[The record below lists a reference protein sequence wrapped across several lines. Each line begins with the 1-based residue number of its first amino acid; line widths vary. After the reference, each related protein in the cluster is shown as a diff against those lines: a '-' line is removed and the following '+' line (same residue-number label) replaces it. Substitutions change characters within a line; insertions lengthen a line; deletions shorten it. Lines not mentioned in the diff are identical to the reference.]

1 MNDFSEIEQELKRLR
16 PAQPSH
22 AFLVRV
28 GQAIADP
35 EIGKDKIIWPNRF
48 RLNWIAPG
56 VGVAAAALFLVLAQI
71 RTQRGEKQS
80 ERITQGP
87 AATQPQSTSPNQ
99 FIPTGATQVVYN
111 VRDEGLHFT
120 DGSEGPMRR
129 LRYQTRQTLQW
140 RNARTG
146 ESLRVS
152 YPSEEVVLIPISGQ

>member
-1 MNDFSEIEQELKRLR
+1 MNDFFEIEQELKRLR

-28 GQAIADP
+28 GHAMADP
-35 EIGKDKIIWPNRF
+35 EIGEDKINWPNRF
-48 RLNWIAPG
+48 RRNWIALG
-56 VGVAAAALFLVLAQI
+56 VGVAALFLVLAQI
-71 RTQRGEKQS
+71 KTQRGEKQS
-80 ERITQGP
+80 ERIAQSP
-87 AATQPQSTSPNQ
+87 AATEPQSTSANR

-152 YPSEEVVLIPISGQ
+152 YPSDEIVLIPISGQ

>member
-1 MNDFSEIEQELKRLR
+1 MNDFFEIEQELKRLR

-28 GQAIADP
+28 GHAMADP
-35 EIGKDKIIWPNRF
+35 EIGEDKINWPNRF
-48 RLNWIAPG
+48 RRNWIALG
-56 VGVAAAALFLVLAQI
+56 VGVAALFLVLAQI
-71 RTQRGEKQS
+71 KTQRGEKQS
-80 ERITQGP
+80 ERIAQSP
-87 AATQPQSTSPNQ
+87 AATEPQSTSANR

-111 VRDEGLHFT
+111 SRDEGLHFT

-129 LRYQTRQTLQW
+129 LRYQTQETLQW
-140 RNARTG
+140 HNARTG

>member
-1 MNDFSEIEQELKRLR
+1 MNDFFEIEQELKRLR

-28 GQAIADP
+28 GHAMADP
-35 EIGKDKIIWPNRF
+35 EIGEDKINWPNRF
-48 RLNWIAPG
+48 RRNWIALG
-56 VGVAAAALFLVLAQI
+56 VGVAALFLVLAQI
-71 RTQRGEKQS
+71 KTQRGEKQS
-80 ERITQGP
+80 ERIAQSP
-87 AATQPQSTSPNQ
+87 AATEPQSTSANR

-111 VRDEGLHFT
+111 SRDEGLHFT

-129 LRYQTRQTLQW
+129 LRYQTQETLQW

-152 YPSEEVVLIPISGQ
+152 YPSDEIVLIPISGQ

>member
-1 MNDFSEIEQELKRLR
+1 MNDFFEIEQELKRLR

-28 GQAIADP
+28 GHAMADP
-35 EIGKDKIIWPNRF
+35 EIGEDKINWPNRF
-48 RLNWIAPG
+48 RRNWIALG
-56 VGVAAAALFLVLAQI
+56 VGVAALFLVLAQI
-71 RTQRGEKQS
+71 KTQRGEKQS
-80 ERITQGP
+80 ERIAQSP
-87 AATQPQSTSPNQ
+87 AATEPQSTSANR

-111 VRDEGLHFT
+111 SRDEGLHFT

-129 LRYQTRQTLQW
+129 LRYQTQETLQW

-152 YPSEEVVLIPISGQ
+152 YPSEEIVLIPVSGQ

>member
-1 MNDFSEIEQELKRLR
+1 MNDFFEIEQELKRLR

-28 GQAIADP
+28 GHAMADP
-35 EIGKDKIIWPNRF
+35 EIGEDKINWPNRF
-48 RLNWIAPG
+48 RRNWIALG
-56 VGVAAAALFLVLAQI
+56 VGVAALFLVLAQI
-71 RTQRGEKQS
+71 KTQRGEKQS
-80 ERITQGP
+80 ERIAQSP
-87 AATQPQSTSPNQ
+87 AATEPQSTSANR

>member
-1 MNDFSEIEQELKRLR
+1 MNDFFEIEQELKRLR

-28 GQAIADP
+28 GHAMADP
-35 EIGKDKIIWPNRF
+35 EIGEDKINWPNRF
-48 RLNWIAPG
+48 RRNWIALG
-56 VGVAAAALFLVLAQI
+56 VGVAALFLVLAQI
-71 RTQRGEKQS
+71 KTQRGEKQS
-80 ERITQGP
+80 ERIAQSP
-87 AATQPQSTSPNQ
+87 AATEPQSTSANR

-111 VRDEGLHFT
+111 SRDEGLHFT

-129 LRYQTRQTLQW
+129 LRYQTQETLQW